1 MLRATQAAASHPVDC
16 SQLVAPVDR
25 SPQRSPQAV
34 HSVLASR
41 FHGLDL
47 VEIGTHGGD
56 GMNCFAQV
64 ARSAVAI
71 EVDPRPC
78 ELLRKRA
85 KALVTRGRGKYSV
98 VCDTYQNSAIDAD
111 VYTWWREHPLT
122 NEGILRDL
130 QRLQQRGQLRTGARA
145 YPLFDHKWPSDM
157 ASWASLQPSATWHAN
172 VSFNECMGSSWAAVR
187 SSVSGSLWPSTK
199 RRPWER
205 CTGWF
210 TVAEIPIAQWNGAA
224 ARARHAVEAERND
237 SWVSSGSR
245 VEGKKPRTLAARA
258 GPASQLSDGRPAA
271 LKRATQQHDSAPSSA
286 CTVHRGAVLHA
297 GKLWNVTGSPLHAQH
312 RQQRDRAANVS
323 QLRLRLTTPFFGD
336 ASGIPATAAPP
347 PLGMP
352 RCERV
357 KRGVLTAAAGG
368 YGCAQLA
375 HYLFNFLLPQWDA
388 MQQIGWLPPAS
399 GGTSGEVPPGAQGTA
414 ARLFLDCGGHYR
426 TGMTVSS
433 APAFVRETLPLLA
446 PMASVRS
453 LATHGQATRGS
464 VNVCF
469 DELLVGC
476 DPCAQLDEYN
486 GNLHLPALATR
497 VATWR
502 RQLMA
507 IVLQQPES
515 ALAWLAS
522 SRRTD
527 GRLDGAAVV
536 LTDRRSA
543 SRQWLNVEQSRLRVV
558 SLATVRSATV
568 VRWEGMSLREQMRVS
583 MAVDVMIG
591 IEGTNLA
598 NAMWMRSGSVVV
610 SLIPFGARTYA
621 PHLSDN
627 FRRLWDVAGVRVL
640 WSHSSRHET
649 RVRDVRCAEEL
660 RRNATL
666 DQKLYVRCGLLDA
679 PAWIFPDRVRALVAS
694 AVEKS
699 ARFAPAF
706 AAQGARSGDF

>member
-1 MLRATQAAASHPVDC
+1 MLYFLRATQAAASHPVDC

-41 FHGLDL
+41 FRGLDM

-85 KALVTRGRGKYSV
+85 KSLVARGRGKYSV
-98 VCDTYQNSAIDAD
+98 VCDTYQHSAIDAD

-130 QRLQQRGQLRTGARA
+130 QRLQQRGQLRAGARA

-172 VSFNECMGSSWAAVR
+172 VSFDECIGSSWAAAR
-187 SSVSGSLWPSTK
+187 SSMRGPLLPSTQ
-199 RRPWER
+199 RRSGGR
-205 CTGWF
+205 CMGWF

-224 ARARHAVEAERND
+224 A
-237 SWVSSGSR
+237 
-245 VEGKKPRTLAARA
+245 LAARA
-258 GPASQLSDGRPAA
+258 GQASQHSDGRPAA
-271 LKRATQQHDSAPSSA
+271 LKKATQRHDSAPSSA

-297 GKLWNVTGSPLHAQH
+297 GKLWNVTVSPLHA
-312 RQQRDRAANVS
+312 QQRDRAANAS

-336 ASGIPATAAPP
+336 ASGIPVTAAPP
-347 PLGMP
+347 PARMP

-368 YGCAQLA
+368 HGCAQLA

-388 MQQIGWLPPAS
+388 MEQIGWLPPAS
-399 GGTSGEVPPGAQGTA
+399 GDASGGASGGPPGAQGTA

-446 PMASVRS
+446 PMAAVRS
-453 LATHGQATRGS
+453 LATHGHATTGS
-464 VNVCF
+464 LNVCF

-476 DPCAQLDEYN
+476 APCAQLDEYN
-486 GNLHLPALATR
+486 GNLHSPALATR

-507 IVLQQPES
+507 TVLRQPES
-515 ALAWLAS
+515 TFAWLAS
-522 SRRTD
+522 SQRTD

-543 SRQWLNVEQSRLRVV
+543 TRQWLNVEQSRLRVIN
-558 SLATVRSATV
+558 LASVRSATV
-568 VRWEGMSLREQMRVS
+568 VRWEGMSLREQMRAS
-583 MAVDVMIG
+583 MAVDVMVG
-591 IEGTNLA
+591 IDGTNLA

-610 SLIPFGARTYA
+610 SLIPFGARTHT

-649 RVRDVRCAEEL
+649 RVPPWMRDVRCAEAL
-660 RRNATL
+660 RRNATI
-666 DQKLYVRCGLLDA
+666 DKKLYVSCSLLDA
-679 PAWIFPDRVRALVAS
+679 SAWIFPDRVRALVAS

-706 AAQGARSGDF
+706 AARGAGSGDF

>member
-1 MLRATQAAASHPVDC
+1 MQRQGRLR
-16 SQLVAPVDR
+16 
-25 SPQRSPQAV
+25 
-34 HSVLASR
+34 
-41 FHGLDL
+41 
-47 VEIGTHGGD
+47 GGA
-56 GMNCFAQV
+56 M
-64 ARSAVAI
+64 
-71 EVDPRPC
+71 
-78 ELLRKRA
+78 
-85 KALVTRGRGKYSV
+85 
-98 VCDTYQNSAIDAD
+98 
-111 VYTWWREHPLT
+111 
-122 NEGILRDL
+122 
-130 QRLQQRGQLRTGARA
+130 A
-145 YPLFDHKWPSDM
+145 YPLFDHKRVSDM
-157 ASWASLQPSATWHAN
+157 VSLARLWPLADWHAN
-172 VSFNECMGSSWAAVR
+172 VTFDECDSTNFSASAWGHLSANIAQLVPGVLPSLRA
-187 SSVSGSLWPSTK
+187 SGP
-199 RRPWER
+199 R
-205 CTGWF
+205 CRGTF
-210 TVAEIPIAQWNGAA
+210 SVAEIPV
-224 ARARHAVEAERND
+224 HA
-237 SWVSSGSR
+237 W
-245 VEGKKPRTLAARA
+245 A
-258 GPASQLSDGRPAA
+258 GQASQLSNGWPAA
-271 LKRATQQHDSAPSSA
+271 LKRATPRQGARSSA

-297 GKLWNVTGSPLHAQH
+297 GKLWNVTASALHAQDRH
-312 RQQRDRAANVS
+312 RRGQAATD
-323 QLRLRLTTPFFGD
+323 QLRLRLTTPFFGT
-336 ASGIPATAAPP
+336 ASGIPVTAAPP
-347 PLGMP
+347 PARMP
-352 RCERV
+352 RCEHI

-476 DPCAQLDEYN
+476 APCAQLDEYN

-507 IVLQQPES
+507 TVLRQPAS
-515 ALAWLAS
+515 TFAWLAS

-543 SRQWLNVEQSRLRVV
+543 SRQWLNVEQSRLWVAR
-558 SLATVRSATV
+558 LATVRSATV
-568 VRWEGMSLREQMRVS
+568 VRWEGMSLREQMRAS
-583 MAVDVMIG
+583 MTQDVMIG

>member
-1 MLRATQAAASHPVDC
+1 M
-16 SQLVAPVDR
+16 
-25 SPQRSPQAV
+25 
-34 HSVLASR
+34 
-41 FHGLDL
+41 
-47 VEIGTHGGD
+47 
-56 GMNCFAQV
+56 
-64 ARSAVAI
+64 
-71 EVDPRPC
+71 
-78 ELLRKRA
+78 
-85 KALVTRGRGKYSV
+85 
-98 VCDTYQNSAIDAD
+98 
-111 VYTWWREHPLT
+111 
-122 NEGILRDL
+122 
-130 QRLQQRGQLRTGARA
+130 
-145 YPLFDHKWPSDM
+145 
-157 ASWASLQPSATWHAN
+157 
-172 VSFNECMGSSWAAVR
+172 
-187 SSVSGSLWPSTK
+187 
-199 RRPWER
+199 
-205 CTGWF
+205 GWF

-224 ARARHAVEAERND
+224 A
-237 SWVSSGSR
+237 
-245 VEGKKPRTLAARA
+245 LAARA
-258 GPASQLSDGRPAA
+258 GQASQHSDGRPAA
-271 LKRATQQHDSAPSSA
+271 LKKATQRHDSAPSSA

-297 GKLWNVTGSPLHAQH
+297 GKLWNVTVSPLHAQH

-336 ASGIPATAAPP
+336 ASGIPVTAVPP
-347 PLGMP
+347 PARMP

-388 MQQIGWLPPAS
+388 MEQIGWLPPAS
-399 GGTSGEVPPGAQGTA
+399 GDASGGASGGPPGAQGTA

-453 LATHGQATRGS
+453 LATHSHATTGS
-464 VNVCF
+464 LNVCF

-476 DPCAQLDEYN
+476 APCAQLDEYN
-486 GNLHLPALATR
+486 GNLHSPALATR

-507 IVLQQPES
+507 TVLRQPES
-515 ALAWLAS
+515 TFAWLAS

-543 SRQWLNVEQSRLRVV
+543 TRQWLNVEQSRLRVI

-568 VRWEGMSLREQMRVS
+568 VRWEGMSLREQMRAS
-583 MAVDVMIG
+583 MAVDVMVG
-591 IEGTNLA
+591 IDGTNLA

-610 SLIPFGARTYA
+610 SLIPFGARTHT

-649 RVRDVRCAEEL
+649 RVRDVRCAEKL
-660 RRNATL
+660 RRNATI
-666 DQKLYVRCGLLDA
+666 DKKLYVSCSLLDA
-679 PAWIFPDRVRALVAS
+679 SAWIFPDRVRALVAG

-706 AAQGARSGDF
+706 AARGAASGDF

>member
-1 MLRATQAAASHPVDC
+1 M
-16 SQLVAPVDR
+16 
-25 SPQRSPQAV
+25 
-34 HSVLASR
+34 
-41 FHGLDL
+41 
-47 VEIGTHGGD
+47 
-56 GMNCFAQV
+56 
-64 ARSAVAI
+64 
-71 EVDPRPC
+71 
-78 ELLRKRA
+78 
-85 KALVTRGRGKYSV
+85 
-98 VCDTYQNSAIDAD
+98 
-111 VYTWWREHPLT
+111 T
-122 NEGILRDL
+122 NEGILEHL
-130 QRLQQRGQLRTGARA
+130 HGMQRQGRLRGGAMA
-145 YPLFDHKWPSDM
+145 YPLFDHKRASDM
-157 ASWASLQPSATWHAN
+157 VSWARLGPLADWHVNVTFDECDSADFSASAW
-172 VSFNECMGSSWAAVR
+172 GQ
-187 SSVSGSLWPSTK
+187 LSTK
-199 RRPWER
+199 VAQLVAGVLPSLRASGPR
-205 CTGWF
+205 CRGTF
-210 TVAEIPIAQWNGAA
+210 SVAEIPV
-224 ARARHAVEAERND
+224 HA
-237 SWVSSGSR
+237 W
-245 VEGKKPRTLAARA
+245 A
-258 GPASQLSDGRPAA
+258 GQASQLSDGRPAA
-271 LKRATQQHDSAPSSA
+271 LKRVTQRHDSAPSSA

-297 GKLWNVTGSPLHAQH
+297 GKLWNVTVSPLHAQH

-336 ASGIPATAAPP
+336 ASGIPVTAVPP
-347 PLGMP
+347 PARMP

-388 MQQIGWLPPAS
+388 MEQIGWLPPAS
-399 GGTSGEVPPGAQGTA
+399 GDASGGASGGPPGAQGTA

-433 APAFVRETLPLLA
+433 APPFVRETLPLLA

-453 LATHGQATRGS
+453 LATHSHATTGS
-464 VNVCF
+464 LNVCF

-476 DPCAQLDEYN
+476 APCAQLDEYN
-486 GNLHLPALATR
+486 GNLHSPALATR

-507 IVLQQPES
+507 TVLRQPES
-515 ALAWLAS
+515 TFAWLAS

-543 SRQWLNVEQSRLRVV
+543 TRQWLNVEQSRLRVI

-568 VRWEGMSLREQMRVS
+568 VRWEGMSLREQMRAS
-583 MAVDVMIG
+583 MAVDVMVG
-591 IEGTNLA
+591 IDGTNLA

-610 SLIPFGARTYA
+610 SLIPFGARTHT

-649 RVRDVRCAEEL
+649 RVRDVRCAEAL
-660 RRNATL
+660 RRNATI
-666 DQKLYVRCGLLDA
+666 DKKLYVSCSLLDA
-679 PAWIFPDRVRALVAS
+679 SAWIFPDRVRALVAG

-706 AAQGARSGDF
+706 AARGAASGDF

>member
-1 MLRATQAAASHPVDC
+1 MQRQGRLR
-16 SQLVAPVDR
+16 
-25 SPQRSPQAV
+25 
-34 HSVLASR
+34 
-41 FHGLDL
+41 
-47 VEIGTHGGD
+47 GGA
-56 GMNCFAQV
+56 M
-64 ARSAVAI
+64 
-71 EVDPRPC
+71 
-78 ELLRKRA
+78 
-85 KALVTRGRGKYSV
+85 
-98 VCDTYQNSAIDAD
+98 
-111 VYTWWREHPLT
+111 
-122 NEGILRDL
+122 
-130 QRLQQRGQLRTGARA
+130 A
-145 YPLFDHKWPSDM
+145 YPLFDHKRASDM
-157 ASWASLQPSATWHAN
+157 VSWARLGPLADWHVNVTFDECDSADFSASAW
-172 VSFNECMGSSWAAVR
+172 GQ
-187 SSVSGSLWPSTK
+187 LSTK
-199 RRPWER
+199 VAQLIAGVLPSLRASGPR
-205 CTGWF
+205 CRGTF
-210 TVAEIPIAQWNGAA
+210 SVAEIPV
-224 ARARHAVEAERND
+224 HA
-237 SWVSSGSR
+237 W
-245 VEGKKPRTLAARA
+245 A
-258 GPASQLSDGRPAA
+258 GQASQLSDGRPAA
-271 LKRATQQHDSAPSSA
+271 LKRVTQRHDSAPSSA

-297 GKLWNVTGSPLHAQH
+297 GKLWNVTVSPLHAQH
-312 RQQRDRAANVS
+312 RQQRDRAANAS

-336 ASGIPATAAPP
+336 ASGIPVTAAPP
-347 PLGMP
+347 PARMP

-388 MQQIGWLPPAS
+388 MEQIGWLPPAS
-399 GGTSGEVPPGAQGTA
+399 GDASGGASGGPPGAQGTA

-433 APAFVRETLPLLA
+433 APPFVRETLPLLA

-453 LATHGQATRGS
+453 LATHSHATTGS
-464 VNVCF
+464 LNVCF

-476 DPCAQLDEYN
+476 APCAQLDEYN
-486 GNLHLPALATR
+486 GNLHSPALATR

-507 IVLQQPES
+507 TVLRQPES
-515 ALAWLAS
+515 TFAWLAS

-543 SRQWLNVEQSRLRVV
+543 TRQWLNVEQSRLRVI

-568 VRWEGMSLREQMRVS
+568 VRWEGMSLREQMRAS
-583 MAVDVMIG
+583 MAVDVMVG
-591 IEGTNLA
+591 IDGTNLA

-610 SLIPFGARTYA
+610 SLIPFGARTHT

-649 RVRDVRCAEEL
+649 RVPPWMRDVRCAEAL
-660 RRNATL
+660 RSNATI
-666 DQKLYVRCGLLDA
+666 DKKLYVSCSLLDA
-679 PAWIFPDRVRALVAS
+679 SAWIFPDRVRALVAG

-706 AAQGARSGDF
+706 AARGAASGDF

>member
-1 MLRATQAAASHPVDC
+1 M
-16 SQLVAPVDR
+16 
-25 SPQRSPQAV
+25 
-34 HSVLASR
+34 
-41 FHGLDL
+41 
-47 VEIGTHGGD
+47 
-56 GMNCFAQV
+56 
-64 ARSAVAI
+64 
-71 EVDPRPC
+71 
-78 ELLRKRA
+78 
-85 KALVTRGRGKYSV
+85 
-98 VCDTYQNSAIDAD
+98 
-111 VYTWWREHPLT
+111 
-122 NEGILRDL
+122 
-130 QRLQQRGQLRTGARA
+130 A
-145 YPLFDHKWPSDM
+145 YPLFDHKRASDM
-157 ASWASLQPSATWHAN
+157 VSWARLWPLADWHAN
-172 VSFNECMGSSWAAVR
+172 VTFDECDSTDFSAKVAQLVAGVLPSLRA
-187 SSVSGSLWPSTK
+187 SGL
-199 RRPWER
+199 R
-205 CTGWF
+205 CRGTF
-210 TVAEIPIAQWNGAA
+210 SVAEIPV
-224 ARARHAVEAERND
+224 HA
-237 SWVSSGSR
+237 W
-245 VEGKKPRTLAARA
+245 A
-258 GPASQLSDGRPAA
+258 GQASQLSDGPPGA
-271 LKRATQQHDSAPSSA
+271 LKRAIQRHDSAPSSA

-297 GKLWNVTGSPLHAQH
+297 GKLWNVTVSPPHA
-312 RQQRDRAANVS
+312 QQRDRAANVS

-336 ASGIPATAAPP
+336 ASGIPVTAVPP
-347 PLGMP
+347 PARMP

-375 HYLFNFLLPQWDA
+375 HFLFNFLLPQWDA
-388 MQQIGWLPPAS
+388 MEQIGWLPAASGDAS
-399 GGTSGEVPPGAQGTA
+399 GGAPGGPPGAQGTT

-476 DPCAQLDEYN
+476 APCAQLDEYN
-486 GNLHLPALATR
+486 GNLHSPALATR

-507 IVLQQPES
+507 TVLRQPES
-515 ALAWLAS
+515 TFAWLAS
-522 SRRTD
+522 SQRTD

-543 SRQWLNVEQSRLRVV
+543 LRQWLNVEQSRLRVIN
-558 SLATVRSATV
+558 LASVRSATV
-568 VRWEGMSLREQMRVS
+568 VRWEGMSLREQMRAS
-583 MAVDVMIG
+583 MAVDVMVG
-591 IEGTNLA
+591 IDGTNLA

-610 SLIPFGARTYA
+610 SLIPFGARTYT

-649 RVRDVRCAEEL
+649 RAARWAPQGCAEEL
-660 RRNATL
+660 RRNATI
-666 DQKLYVRCGLLDA
+666 DKKLYVSCGLLDA
-679 PAWIFPDRVRALVAS
+679 SAWIFPDRVRALVAS

-706 AAQGARSGDF
+706 AARGAESGAF

>member
-1 MLRATQAAASHPVDC
+1 M
-16 SQLVAPVDR
+16 
-25 SPQRSPQAV
+25 
-34 HSVLASR
+34 
-41 FHGLDL
+41 
-47 VEIGTHGGD
+47 
-56 GMNCFAQV
+56 
-64 ARSAVAI
+64 
-71 EVDPRPC
+71 
-78 ELLRKRA
+78 
-85 KALVTRGRGKYSV
+85 
-98 VCDTYQNSAIDAD
+98 
-111 VYTWWREHPLT
+111 
-122 NEGILRDL
+122 
-130 QRLQQRGQLRTGARA
+130 A
-145 YPLFDHKWPSDM
+145 YPLFDHKRASDM
-157 ASWASLQPSATWHAN
+157 VSWARLWPLADWHAN
-172 VSFNECMGSSWAAVR
+172 VTFDECDSTDFSAKVAQLVAGVLPSLRA
-187 SSVSGSLWPSTK
+187 SGL
-199 RRPWER
+199 R
-205 CTGWF
+205 CRGTF
-210 TVAEIPIAQWNGAA
+210 SVAEIPV
-224 ARARHAVEAERND
+224 HA
-237 SWVSSGSR
+237 W
-245 VEGKKPRTLAARA
+245 A
-258 GPASQLSDGRPAA
+258 GQASQLSDGRPAA
-271 LKRATQQHDSAPSSA
+271 LKRATQQHGARSSA

-297 GKLWNVTGSPLHAQH
+297 GKLWNVTVNPLHAQH

-323 QLRLRLTTPFFGD
+323 QMRLRLTTPFFGD
-336 ASGIPATAAPP
+336 APGIPATAAPP

-375 HYLFNFLLPQWDA
+375 HFLFNFLLPQWDA
-388 MQQIGWLPPAS
+388 MEQIGWLPAASGDAS
-399 GGTSGEVPPGAQGTA
+399 GGAPGGPPGAQGTT

-476 DPCAQLDEYN
+476 APCAQLDEYN
-486 GNLHLPALATR
+486 GNLHSPALATR

-507 IVLQQPES
+507 TVLRQPAS
-515 ALAWLAS
+515 TFAWLAS

-543 SRQWLNVEQSRLRVV
+543 TRQWLNVEQSRLRVV

-568 VRWEGMSLREQMRVS
+568 VRWEGMSLREQMRAS
-583 MAVDVMIG
+583 MAVDVMVG
-591 IEGTNLA
+591 IDGTNLA

-610 SLIPFGARTYA
+610 SLIPFGARTYT

-649 RVRDVRCAEEL
+649 RAARWAPQGCAEEL
-660 RRNATL
+660 RRNATI
-666 DQKLYVRCGLLDA
+666 DKKLYVRCGLLDA
-679 PAWIFPDRVRALVAS
+679 SAWIFPDRVRALVAS

-706 AAQGARSGDF
+706 AARGAESGAF

>member
-1 MLRATQAAASHPVDC
+1 MRVAAQARKIA
-16 SQLVAPVDR
+16 R
-25 SPQRSPQAV
+25 
-34 HSVLASR
+34 
-41 FHGLDL
+41 G
-47 VEIGTHGGD
+47 
-56 GMNCFAQV
+56 
-64 ARSAVAI
+64 ARSWQ
-71 EVDPRPC
+71 
-78 ELLRKRA
+78 
-85 KALVTRGRGKYSV
+85 

-130 QRLQQRGQLRTGARA
+130 QRLQQRGQLRAGARA

-172 VSFNECMGSSWAAVR
+172 VSFNECMGSSWAAAR
-187 SSVSGSLWPSTK
+187 SSVRGALWPSIK
-199 RRPWER
+199 RWPGER
-205 CTGWF
+205 CFGWF
-210 TVAEIPIAQWNGAA
+210 TVAEIPIAQWNGAT
-224 ARARHAVEAERND
+224 ARVGHAVK
-237 SWVSSGSR
+237 
-245 VEGKKPRTLAARA
+245 VEGRKPGTLAAWA
-258 GPASQLSDGRPAA
+258 GQASQPSDGRSAA
-271 LKRATQQHDSAPSSA
+271 LKRASQRHDSAPSSA

-297 GKLWNVTGSPLHAQH
+297 GKLWNVTVSPLHA
-312 RQQRDRAANVS
+312 QRDRAANVS
-323 QLRLRLTTPFFGD
+323 QSRLRLTTPFFGD
-336 ASGIPATAAPP
+336 ASGIPVTALPP
-347 PLGMP
+347 PARMP

-388 MQQIGWLPPAS
+388 MEQIGWLPPAS
-399 GGTSGEVPPGAQGTA
+399 GDASGGASGGPPGAQGPA

-453 LATHGQATRGS
+453 LATHSHATTGS
-464 VNVCF
+464 LNVCF

-476 DPCAQLDEYN
+476 APCAQLDEYN
-486 GNLHLPALATR
+486 GNLHSPALATR

-507 IVLQQPES
+507 TVLRQPES
-515 ALAWLAS
+515 TFAWLAS

-527 GRLDGAAVV
+527 GQLDGAAVV

-543 SRQWLNVEQSRLRVV
+543 TRQWLNVEQSRLRVI

-568 VRWEGMSLREQMRVS
+568 VRWEGMSLREQMRAS
-583 MAVDVMIG
+583 MAVDVMVG
-591 IEGTNLA
+591 IDGTNLA

-610 SLIPFGARTYA
+610 SLIPFGARTHT

-640 WSHSSRHET
+640 WSHSSRQET
-649 RVRDVRCAEEL
+649 RVPPWMRDVRCAEAL
-660 RRNATL
+660 RSNATI
-666 DQKLYVRCGLLDA
+666 DKKLYVSCSLLDA
-679 PAWIFPDRVRALVAS
+679 SAWIFPDRVRALVAS

-706 AAQGARSGDF
+706 AARGASSGHF